1 MLSRLTGLFPLETKE
16 LHMTT
21 NLQRT
26 KLGLGIAALSFGLM
40 APLAAQA
47 AAHTAGEKTPA
58 MGDKTANPAMNN
70 DRMGSSD
77 RMRMKDWTNDKEM
90 LQKQLKLG
98 ESKAYYPK
106 ALTDKGFL
114 ITSINTDK
122 PSEVEYEVVKNGSS
136 YEVQLDFNNAGKASK
151 VNVATNMWRTDATKA
166 AMTGKTA
173 PAATAYVTGN
183 ETYSDRARM
192 KNWTG
197 EKERIEKA
205 LTAGNDKNFYASE
218 LKKLGY
224 QVTSV
229 NDREKDYLE
238 YEIVKGAETYE
249 VQIDLDNAMGKKVDV
264 TTNMWQSEAT
274 EKALANAKR

>member
-1 MLSRLTGLFPLETKE
+1 
-16 LHMTT
+16 MTT
-21 NLQRT
+21 NFRRT
-26 KLGLGIAALSFGLM
+26 RLGLGIAALSFGLM

-47 AAHTAGEKTPA
+47 AAHTGVGTAPP
-58 MGDKTANPAMNN
+58 MGDKTANPAINN

-90 LQKQLKLG
+90 LQKQLKMG
-98 ESKAYYPK
+98 ESKAYYSK
-106 ALTDKGFL
+106 ALTDQGFM
-114 ITSINTDK
+114 ITSINSDK
-122 PSEVEYEVVKNGSS
+122 PSEVEYEVVKNSRS
-136 YEVQLDFNNAGKASK
+136 YEVQLDFDKAGKASK
-151 VNVATNMWRTDATKA
+151 VDVTTNMWRADATKA
-166 AMTGKTA
+166 AMTGKTV
-173 PAATAYVTGN
+173 PAAAGYVKGN

-205 LTAGNDKNFYASE
+205 LAGGKDKNWYSGE

-229 NDREKDYLE
+229 NDSEKDYVE

-249 VQIDLDNAMGKKVDV
+249 VQIDFDNAIGKKVNV
-264 TTNMWQSEAT
+264 TTNMWQSDGT
-274 EKALANAKR
+274 EKALANVKP